1 MRGPDAGDRHVAS
14 IRYGRCSST
23 TRYPDGVCTYESIDG
38 GASMCLNPKHAMYS
52 VDQSAIWK
60 ASQTKTS

>member
-38 GASMCLNPKHAMYS
+38 GASMWLNP
-52 VDQSAIWK
+52 
-60 ASQTKTS
+60 